1 MSSGGATVVMMVRVV
16 VSLGL
21 VMGMCW
27 AATWALKRRGR
38 GGLGLRSA
46 DRLEVLERR
55 ALSKGA
61 AVAIVRVSGEDY
73 LIGVTDHNVT
83 LLQPAPGAAP
93 GAASETDTTVD
104 LTADAAAAIV
114 TTGDGALGH
123 LATTGTRRTGS
134 QKPSV
139 GSDGPTRMGFVEA
152 LREMTVRRS

>member
-1 MSSGGATVVMMVRVV
+1 VSSGGATVVMMVRVV

-27 AATWALKRRGR
+27 GATWALKRRGG

-61 AVAIVRVSGEDY
+61 AVAIVRVAGEDY
-73 LIGVTDHNVT
+73 LVGVTDHSVT
-83 LLQPAPGAAP
+83 LLQPAPGAQR
-93 GAASETDTTVD
+93 ENDTTVD
-104 LTADAAAAIV
+104 LTADAAAAFV
-114 TTGDGALGH
+114 TTSDAALGH
-123 LATTGTRRTGS
+123 TAATGTRRTGS
-134 QKPSV
+134 QMPSV

-152 LREMTVRRS
+152 LRELTVRRS